1 MAVSASVPATLVAG
15 DGWSWADA
23 EASAACPPP
32 FWGLRY
38 VFRPVEGGGRFEVV
52 ATVADGAFLLS
63 ADPTFTAIRVPGW
76 YLWTAVAAAADGGDR
91 RTLKSGRVQIMPDPL
106 ATMAN
111 DGRGAAERI
120 LAAIEA
126 TLEGRVTKDAESYS
140 IEGRSISRT
149 PIADLLRLR
158 NVYAAE
164 VAAKLKPGSGFIQYR
179 RMKM

>member
-1 MAVSASVPATLVAG
+1 MSVSASIPAMLVAG
-15 DGWSWADA
+15 DGWAWADA
-23 EASAACPPP
+23 EAAATCPPP

-52 ATVADGAFLLS
+52 ATVADGGFLLS
-63 ADPTFTAIRVPGW
+63 ADPSTTSGRFPGE
-76 YLWTAVAAAADGGDR
+76 YVWTAVAASADAMDR
-91 RTLKSGRVQIMPDPL
+91 RTLKTGRVQILPDPL
-106 ATMAN
+106 AASAG
-111 DGRGAAERI
+111 DGRSSAERI

-164 VAAKLKPGSGFIQYR
+164 VAAKSSPGGGFISYR

>member
-1 MAVSASVPATLVAG
+1 MAVSASIPATLVAG

-38 VFRPVEGGGRFEVV
+38 VFRPVEGGGGFEVV
-52 ATVADGAFLLS
+52 ATVADGGFLLS
-63 ADPTFTAIRVPGW
+63 ADPSVTACRIPGW
-76 YLWTAVAAAADGGDR
+76 YRWTAVAASADAMDR
-91 RTLKSGRVQIMPDPL
+91 RTLGSGRVQILPDPL
-106 ATMAN
+106 ASSAA
-111 DGRGAAERI
+111 DARSPAERI

-164 VAAKLKPGSGFIQYR
+164 VARTLAPGAGFISYR